1 LPTEVAMSKLLL
13 ALFTIAALRGAAAP
27 PGGQNTST
35 KEVTV
40 RATVDRIQKSERV
53 VTFRAEG
60 NLFQNIY
67 FDPSVKGFD
76 DLKVG
81 DVVTVR
87 YQQSIVVKVNRNA
100 KPSTARDTT
109 AEAQKADPTVMQQVT
124 AVVTVESV
132 DISGHQITYR
142 TADDR
147 KMMQGVED
155 TKLLEGLR
163 SGDRIEVTLT
173 RAKAVSIEK

>member
-1 LPTEVAMSKLLL
+1 MSKLLAVSLVLVVL
-13 ALFTIAALRGAAAP
+13 AAVEGSVAA
-27 PGGQNTST
+27 QNTST

-60 NLFQNIY
+60 NIFQNVY
-67 FDPSVKGFD
+67 FDPSVTGFE

-81 DVVTVR
+81 DEVTVR

-100 KPSTARDTT
+100 KLSTERDTT

-124 AVVTVESV
+124 AVVTVDSV
-132 DISGHQITYR
+132 DMAGHQITYR

-147 KMMQGVED
+147 KMMQNVED
-155 TKLLEGLR
+155 TKLLEGLH

-173 RAKAVSIEK
+173 RAKAVSIQK

>member
-1 LPTEVAMSKLLL
+1 MSKLLL
-13 ALFTIAALRGAAAP
+13 AVFTIAALGGAAAP
-27 PGGQNTST
+27 ARGQNTST
-35 KEVTV
+35 REVTV

-53 VTFRAEG
+53 VTFRADG
-60 NLFQNIY
+60 NIFQNVY
-67 FDPSVKGFD
+67 FDPSVTGFE

-81 DVVTVR
+81 DEVTVR

-100 KPSTARDTT
+100 KLSTERDTT
-109 AEAQKADPTVMQQVT
+109 AEAQKADPTVIQQST
-124 AVVTVESV
+124 AVVKVESV
-132 DISGHQITYR
+132 DMAGHQITYR

-147 KMMQGVED
+147 KMVQNVED

-163 SGDRIEVTLT
+163 SGDRIEVTAT

>member
-1 LPTEVAMSKLLL
+1 
-13 ALFTIAALRGAAAP
+13 
-27 PGGQNTST
+27 
-35 KEVTV
+35 VTV

-60 NLFQNIY
+60 NIFQNVY
-67 FDPSVKGFD
+67 FDPSVTGFE

-81 DVVTVR
+81 DQVTVR

-100 KPSTARDTT
+100 KLSTERDTT
-109 AEAQKADPTVMQQVT
+109 AEAKKADPTVMQQST
-124 AVVTVESV
+124 AVVKVESV
-132 DISGHQITYR
+132 DMDDQQITYR

-147 KMMQGVED
+147 KMTQRVED

-173 RAKAVSIEK
+173 RAKAVSIQK

>member
-1 LPTEVAMSKLLL
+1 MSIRLFSAAITLGALLL
-13 ALFTIAALRGAAAP
+13 TCPANA
-27 PGGQNTST
+27 QNVST
-35 KEVTV
+35 REVTV
-40 RATVDRIQKSERV
+40 RATVERIQKSERV
-53 VTFRAEG
+53 VTFQETG
-60 NLFQNIY
+60 NYFQNVY

-87 YQQSIVVKVNRNA
+87 FLESVVVNVRRNA
-100 KPSTARDTT
+100 KLSNERDTT
-109 AEAQKADPTVMQQVT
+109 AEAQRADPSVIQQLT

-132 DISGHQITYR
+132 DIAGHQITYR

-147 KMMQGVED
+147 KMMQNVKD
-155 TKLLEGLR
+155 TKLLEGLH